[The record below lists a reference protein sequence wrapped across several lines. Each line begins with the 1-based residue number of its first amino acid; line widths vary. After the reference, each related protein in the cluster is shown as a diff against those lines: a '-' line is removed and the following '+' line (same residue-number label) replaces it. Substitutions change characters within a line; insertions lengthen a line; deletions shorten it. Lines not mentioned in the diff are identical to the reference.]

1 MTRICADEHGKRLN
15 TENTE
20 DAKNEYPP
28 NSRKLPT
35 GQAKNYQYCN
45 LKKTPCSLWL
55 IIYSFSS
62 LLKKISENSC

>member
-15 TENTE
+15 TENTK

-35 GQAKNYQYCN
+35 AQAKNYQY
-45 LKKTPCSLWL
+45 
-55 IIYSFSS
+55 
-62 LLKKISENSC
+62 